1 MTRALK
7 NAKAHGADAAD
18 GERAPCHYFDST
30 RSEIVSTIRIKIM
43 ARRGKGKTDELLV
56 NKLSVKDATHLV
68 RTEGGSLT
76 MAQIVFRVITVVAVA
91 GFTARAIVVG
101 DATAWHLFLPML
113 GEYLVLLLSLPVINL
128 IIREPELKKDA
139 GQSLRL
145 IFGLVVIG
153 SLWIASRS
161 FDSDIPFPQQAKLE
175 FSRFISWITGH
186 EMHWPILGA
195 MAAMAAGIPA
205 RVAAFH
211 RHGPPF
217 VAVGMGC
224 AMRLVIP
231 LLGCFLLPVVASGEF
246 PIVWVLWTIL
256 FLAEAAALLMHWDLQ
271 RRLKKRG
278 IEV

>member
-1 MTRALK
+1 
-7 NAKAHGADAAD
+7 
-18 GERAPCHYFDST
+18 
-30 RSEIVSTIRIKIM
+30 M

-56 NKLSVKDATHLV
+56 NKLSVRDATHLV

-76 MAQIVFRVITVVAVA
+76 TAQIVFRVITVAAVA
-91 GFTARAIVVG
+91 IFTARASVVG
-101 DATAWHLFLPML
+101 DATAWHLFLPTL
-113 GEYLVLLLSLPVINL
+113 GEHLVLLLSLPVVNV
-128 IIREPELKKDA
+128 IIRDPALKKDA
-139 GQSLRL
+139 GQSLRV

-175 FSRFISWITGH
+175 FSRLIGWITSH

-205 RVAAFH
+205 RVAAFHRLSPPFTAFH

-231 LLGCFLLPVVASGEF
+231 LLGCFLLPVVASGKI
-246 PIVWVLWTIL
+246 PVVWVIWGIL
-256 FLAEAAALLMHWDLQ
+256 LLAEAGALLMHWDWQ
-271 RRLKKRG
+271 RRLMKRG